1 MPLLRSAVL
10 RCDGCR
16 VLEISEVGTM
26 QATAQRERV
35 TRRASTGDGG
45 RAAKGLDRHDAAATG
60 LGLLAATVVWATLDN
75 GGWLFIE
82 SYRGAIGVLTLIGI
96 GMCAVGARI
105 TPETKT
111 GPFLATAYVLGAAA
125 GVLAIAGLI
134 VGSEEMFVALA
145 IDIAVLW
152 IVATTRHALGR
163 N

>member
-1 MPLLRSAVL
+1 MPLLRSAAL
-10 RCDGCR
+10 RCDGCT
-16 VLEISEVGTM
+16 VLEISGVRTM

-60 LGLLAATVVWATLDN
+60 LGLLGATVVWATLDN
-75 GGWLFIE
+75 RGWLFVE

-105 TPETKT
+105 TPQTKT

-125 GVLAIAGLI
+125 GVLAIAGLLAGTEVLFI
-134 VGSEEMFVALA
+134 ALA